1 MTKTAAPKGAKIS
14 FRPPALGGV
23 SLLVIFAVLCL
34 TVFALLSLST
44 VQADIRLADASAQA
58 VTDYY
63 AADTAAEEIL
73 ARLRAGELPEGVAVE
88 ESNIYFLPMLGAEE
102 TTAGIYS
109 YSLAINDSQKL
120 EVTVQ
125 IIDANNWQII
135 RWQAVP
141 ETGWVYDDNLEV
153 WDGSSF

>member
-1 MTKTAAPKGAKIS
+1 M
-14 FRPPALGGV
+14 
-23 SLLVIFAVLCL
+23 
-34 TVFALLSLST
+34 
-44 VQADIRLADASAQA
+44 
-58 VTDYY
+58 
-63 AADTAAEEIL
+63 
-73 ARLRAGELPEGVAVE
+73 E

-120 EVTVQ
+120 EITVQ